1 VSRAR
6 AKQVTDG
13 LRVDATGPQCTVQDL
28 GRPGFAQLGVGRSGA
43 ADRGALIRANR
54 LVGNADGAA
63 ALEIT
68 LGGFRLTARADCRV
82 AITGAALPVSVDGA
96 SREFG
101 TVLDLVAGQQLRLG
115 RPTRG
120 LRSYLSVLGGIDG
133 PEVLGSRSTD
143 TLSGLGPSPIA
154 AGDELPIGVP
164 MGGRVAG
171 DIPPA
176 APEPD
181 GTVELPAILGPRTE
195 VFTEEAIAEFADVV
209 WTVGVNANRVG
220 LHLDGPPLARRD
232 TGELPTEP
240 MVAGAIQVPGSGRPV
255 VFLADH
261 PLTGGYPV
269 IAVLTS
275 AAVDLAAQ
283 LRPGRR
289 LRFRP
294 VPDPLT
300 GLSR

>member
-1 VSRAR
+1 
-6 AKQVTDG
+6 VTG
-13 LRVDATGPQCTVQDL
+13 ALRVDAPGPLCTVQDL

-43 ADRGALIRANR
+43 ADRGAFIRANR

-68 LGGFRLTARADCRV
+68 LGRLRLTAGGDCRV
-82 AITGAALPVSVDGA
+82 AITGAALPVSVDDA
-96 SREFG
+96 PREFG
-101 TVLDLVAGQQLRLG
+101 TVLDLAAGQRLRLG
-115 RPTRG
+115 RPAGG
-120 LRSYLSVLGGIDG
+120 LRSYLAVYGGLDV

-143 TLSGLGPSPIA
+143 TLSGLGPPPIS

-164 MGGRVAG
+164 MGAG
-171 DIPPA
+171 VPGADGPRDIPPEP
-176 APEPD
+176 PEPD
-181 GTVELPAILGPRTE
+181 GTVELPAVLGPRTD
-195 VFTEEAIAEFADVV
+195 VFTDRAIATLQEVE
-209 WTVGVNANRVG
+209 WTVGADANRIG
-220 LHLDGPPLARRD
+220 LHLDGPALLRRD
-232 TGELPTEP
+232 TSELPTEP

-275 AAVDLAAQ
+275 GAVDAAAQ

-289 LRFRP
+289 LRLRST
-294 VPDPLT
+294 PDPLT
-300 GLSR
+300 GAAPTR